1 MAASPHNSTGPPD
14 QQHQDDGTL
23 TDCTADSTQ
32 QPEDE
37 FYNNDEH
44 PEDVLYD
51 ETEENPPYCGHAP
64 GPVPSHCF
72 RAGSGNIANLP
83 LYKGEPGNDN
93 LFQAVINFE
102 IDLLMIQETGVNWLV
117 LKCREISVP
126 TTLE

>member
-37 FYNNDEH
+37 FHNNDEH

-51 ETEENPPYCGHAP
+51 DTEENPPTVAMPLDLCPATA
-64 GPVPSHCF
+64 SEQ
-72 RAGSGNIANLP
+72 AAATLITSLSTKGNP
-83 LYKGEPGNDN
+83 E
-93 LFQAVINFE
+93 
-102 IDLLMIQETGVNWLV
+102 MITCSKQ
-117 LKCREISVP
+117 
-126 TTLE
+126 